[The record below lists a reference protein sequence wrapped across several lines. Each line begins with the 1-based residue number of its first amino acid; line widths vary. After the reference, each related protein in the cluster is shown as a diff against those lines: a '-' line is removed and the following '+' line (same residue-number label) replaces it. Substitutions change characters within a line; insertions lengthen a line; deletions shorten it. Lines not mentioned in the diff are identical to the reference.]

1 MAPAFKQVKSF
12 FRSALALF
20 AVSLAI
26 HVALAF
32 SQQETG
38 KPQITVAAAANL
50 TEAAQELGSRFE
62 SETGI
67 HAVFSFGSTAQLTQ
81 QIENGAPFDV
91 FLAADA
97 EHVQELDRKGFLLRG
112 SRAAYADG
120 ILALWSPSAA
130 LPINRI
136 EDLALPQ
143 VRVIAVAKPEL
154 APYGAAT
161 MEALGHAGILDKVKA
176 KIVYS
181 DNINMAKQYGA
192 SGNADAVF
200 TAYSL
205 VLKERGKVIRI
216 DEKLH
221 RPITQE
227 LGIIAVSAQKR
238 DAGRFANF
246 ILRGSGRTILANF
259 GYKP

>member
-1 MAPAFKQVKSF
+1 MATTFKRVTGLLF
-12 FRSALALF
+12 LLA
-20 AVSLAI
+20 SLG
-26 HVALAF
+26 F
-32 SQQETG
+32 SQQTA
-38 KPQITVAAAANL
+38 KPPLTVAAAANL
-50 TEAAQELGSRFE
+50 TDVAKVLGMQFE
-62 SETGI
+62 TETGI
-67 HAVFSFGSTAQLTQ
+67 HTVFSFGSTAQLTQ
-81 QIENGAPFDV
+81 QIENGAPFDA

-97 EHVQELDRKGFLLRG
+97 EHVQELDQKGLLVSG

-120 ILALWSPSAA
+120 VLALWVPSPAI
-130 LPINRI
+130 PVNRI

-154 APYGAAT
+154 APYGAAA
-161 MEALGHAGILDKVKA
+161 METLRQSGMLDKVNT

-181 DNINMAKQYGA
+181 DNINMAKQYGD

-216 DEKLH
+216 DENLH

-227 LGIIAVSAQKR
+227 LGVIGASTHKAEAAKFT
-238 DAGRFANF
+238 DF
-246 ILRGSGRTILANF
+246 ILHGKGRAILSDF
-259 GYKP
+259 GYRPK

>member
-1 MAPAFKQVKSF
+1 MRF
-12 FRSALALF
+12 
-20 AVSLAI
+20 
-26 HVALAF
+26 
-32 SQQETG
+32 
-38 KPQITVAAAANL
+38 
-50 TEAAQELGSRFE
+50 EAA
-62 SETGI
+62 TGI

-97 EHVQELDRKGFLLRG
+97 EHVQELDRKGALSPR
-112 SRAAYADG
+112 SRAAYANG
-120 ILALWSPSAA
+120 VLALWVPSAA
-130 LPINRI
+130 TPVNRI
-136 EDLALPQ
+136 EDLTLPQ

-161 MEALGHAGILDKVKA
+161 MEALRAAGILDRVNA

-181 DNINMAKQYGA
+181 DNISMAKQYGT

-205 VLKERGKVIRI
+205 VLKESGKVIRI

-227 LGIIAVSAQKR
+227 LGVIAASPHKAEAGKFTDFVLHGDGRAILSESGYRPSAK
-238 DAGRFANF
+238 G
-246 ILRGSGRTILANF
+246 
-259 GYKP
+259 P